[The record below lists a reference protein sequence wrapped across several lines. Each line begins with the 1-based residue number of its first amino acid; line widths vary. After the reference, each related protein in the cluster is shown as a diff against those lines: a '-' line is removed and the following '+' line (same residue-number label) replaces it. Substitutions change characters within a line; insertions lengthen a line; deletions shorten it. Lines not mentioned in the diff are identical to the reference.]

1 MKKRDTWVQN
11 SLVRRRKLPTRV
23 SMAQR
28 RVRNQRWIDDK
39 ADTRIGAVCS
49 IGNVGEKS
57 GQADLV
63 VREQG
68 EAGSG
73 KGEIGVSMGVPS
85 SSWQGTR
92 CWVRCVKESYQCR
105 PRLPLCG

>member
-39 ADTRIGAVCS
+39 ADTRIGVVCS
-49 IGNVGEKS
+49 IGDVGEKS

-73 KGEIGVSMGVPS
+73 KGEIGVSMGGTKQFMAGDEVLGALCEGVVP
-85 SSWQGTR
+85 
-92 CWVRCVKESYQCR
+92 V
-105 PRLPLCG
+105 